1 MSNKAITMSRYLAYA
16 DRPSRA
22 WISFSYICFGA
33 SLALVGSGIIAL
45 PLDWQLRGCLAVG
58 MVVVIWSSFMLANA
72 MSQTSRRAMRLT
84 VTNDKEPEYG
94 PAERAIE
101 TN

>member
-33 SLALVGSGIIAL
+33 SLALVGGIIAL

-58 MVVVIWSSFMLANA
+58 MVVVIWSSFLLANA
-72 MSQTSRRAMRLT
+72 MPQTSRCAMRLT
-84 VTNDKEPEYG
+84 VTNDKEPECG